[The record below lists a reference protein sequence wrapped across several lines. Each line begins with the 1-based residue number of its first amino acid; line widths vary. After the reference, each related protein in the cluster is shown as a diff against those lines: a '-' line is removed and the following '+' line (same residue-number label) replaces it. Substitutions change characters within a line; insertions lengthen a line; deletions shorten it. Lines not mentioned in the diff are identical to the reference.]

1 MKNNILADHLDRYGI
16 SYEGSRL
23 EQLERFYEMLIEENK
38 IMNLTAITEYDEVMT
53 KHFLDSLMI
62 LKYHSFSDVDRI
74 LDLGTG
80 GGFPG
85 IPLKIFLPETSFLL
99 MDSVNK
105 KLDFVFSV
113 IEELGLK
120 NIDVCHGRAED
131 LARDKK
137 YREKFD
143 VVLSRAV
150 ANLSTLSE
158 LSLGFVK
165 VGGCFIS
172 YKGSSGRKEL
182 GDASK
187 AIGLMGAAPEKEY
200 EYDLPGGD
208 KRSLFLIGKNTST
221 PGTYPR
227 KAGVPSKKPL

>member
-23 EQLERFYEMLIEENK
+23 EQLERFYELLIEKNK

-62 LKYHSFSDVDRI
+62 LKYHSFSDGDRI

-105 KLDFVFSV
+105 KLDFVSSV

-208 KRSLFLIGKNTST
+208 KRSLFLIGKKTST

>member
-1 MKNNILADHLDRYGI
+1 MKNNILTDYLDQYGI
-16 SYEGSRL
+16 PYDGYRL
-23 EQLERFYEMLIEENK
+23 EQLERFYELLIEKNK

-62 LKYHSFSDVDRI
+62 LKYHSFSDGEMV

-85 IPLKIFLPETSFLL
+85 IPLKIFLPEVSFLL

-105 KLDFVFSV
+105 KLDFISSV
-113 IEELGLK
+113 IEDLGLK

-131 LARDKK
+131 LARDRK

-143 VVLSRAV
+143 TVLSRAV

-165 VGGCFIS
+165 VGGCFVS
-172 YKGSSGRKEL
+172 YKGSSGKKEL
-182 GDASK
+182 ADAEK
-187 AIGLMGAAPEKEY
+187 AIELMGAVPGRDYEY
-200 EYDLPGGD
+200 ELPGGD
-208 KRSLFLIGKNTST
+208 KRILFLIEKNTST
-221 PGTYPR
+221 PGSYPR
-227 KAGVPSKKPL
+227 KAGTPSRKPL